1 MTSAGLRILL
11 PTDGS
16 EASRRAT
23 QHVLDLAARGLP
35 LEVHVLN
42 VQPALRGV
50 ASFVSQANV
59 EGLHRDEGMKA
70 MAESLRLLETAGH
83 KAHAHVGVGDAGDI
97 VLAFALRLNCD
108 QIVMGTRGLGA
119 VAKLIL
125 GSVASKVVGS
135 ATVPVTLVR

>member
-1 MTSAGLRILL
+1 VSSTSLRILL
-11 PTDGS
+11 PIDGS
-16 EASRRAT
+16 QPSQRAT

-50 ASFVSQANV
+50 SFVSQADV
-59 EGLHRDEGMKA
+59 EGFHRDEAMKA
-70 MAESLRLLETAGH
+70 MAEPLRLLESAGH
-83 KAHAHVGVGDAGDI
+83 KAHVHVCVGDAGES
-97 VLAFALRLNCD
+97 VLAFALRLKCD

>member
-50 ASFVSQANV
+50 ASFVSHADV
-59 EGLHRDEGMKA
+59 ESFHRDEGMKA

-83 KAHAHVGVGDAGDI
+83 KAHAHVGVGDPGEI
-97 VLAFALRLNCD
+97 VLAFTLQLKCD
-108 QIVMGTRGLGA
+108 QIVMGTRGHGA
-119 VAKLIL
+119 VRNLLL
-125 GSVASKVVGS
+125 GSVAQKVAGS

>member
-1 MTSAGLRILL
+1 MSSTSLRILL
-11 PTDGS
+11 PIDGS
-16 EASRRAT
+16 QPSQRAT

-50 ASFVSQANV
+50 AFVSQADV
-59 EGLHRDEGMKA
+59 ESFHRDEAMKA
-70 MAESLRLLETAGH
+70 MAEPLRLLESAGH
-83 KAHAHVGVGDAGDI
+83 KPHVHVCVGDAGES
-97 VLAFALRLNCD
+97 VLGFAQRLKCD